1 MNEIV
6 IQFIGRRP
14 QPQAVKIGNE
24 RENLAQRV
32 MFCLPP
38 DIKGSAVLHLNRGV
52 FADVVNL
59 DETMVFEPTLT
70 QTQYP
75 GKWTAYLE
83 VIGENDMVWKSD
95 VFYLTIADLPDDGKM
110 IEKAYPNAFEE
121 AIAAAA
127 RLAGLEAE
135 VETLPSDSPAT
146 VETRKR
152 EDGKEVL
159 VFGIPTGVGAEGPAG
174 NDGQDGFSPT
184 IEINA
189 ITGGYK
195 MTVVD
200 VNGSQTIEIL
210 NGKDGGG
217 GEGGG
222 ADGKDGKD
230 GVSPTVTVSAITGG
244 HRITITDVN
253 GAKTVDVMDGKD
265 GAAGATGATGAT
277 GAAGYS
283 PVRGTDYWTATD
295 IAEIKSYVDEAILGG
310 EW

>member
-1 MNEIV
+1 MQEIV
-6 IQFIGRRP
+6 IQFIDRRA

-38 DIKGSAVLHLNRGV
+38 DIKGNAVLHLNRGV

-83 VIGENDMVWKSD
+83 VIGENEMVWKSD
-95 VFYLTIADLPDDGKM
+95 VFYLSIADLPDDGKM

-159 VFGIPTGVGAEGPAG
+159 VFGIPR
-174 NDGQDGFSPT
+174 
-184 IEINA
+184 
-189 ITGGYK
+189 
-195 MTVVD
+195 
-200 VNGSQTIEIL
+200 
-210 NGKDGGG
+210 GKDGTVAIHRYTDGG
-217 GEGGG
+217 
-222 ADGKDGKD
+222 
-230 GVSPTVTVSAITGG
+230 
-244 HRITITDVN
+244 
-253 GAKTVDVMDGKD
+253 
-265 GAAGATGATGAT
+265 
-277 GAAGYS
+277 
-283 PVRGTDYWTATD
+283 
-295 IAEIKSYVDEAILGG
+295 
-310 EW
+310 